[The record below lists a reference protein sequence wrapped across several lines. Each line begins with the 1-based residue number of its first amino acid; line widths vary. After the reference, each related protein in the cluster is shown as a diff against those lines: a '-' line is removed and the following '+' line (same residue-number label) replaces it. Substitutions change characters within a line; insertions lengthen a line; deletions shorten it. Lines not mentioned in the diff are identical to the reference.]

1 MALNMSFHS
10 IDNLSAKD
18 QRLFNQ
24 FGRGIHA
31 EIPFGLIHEA
41 FESIVDTYPQ
51 AIAGRHHDG
60 ITITYQDLEKRANVL
75 SNELIRRGVRPNDRV
90 CIVVSRSIELLVG
103 IIAILKA
110 GAQYVPL
117 DGGIT
122 ADGALEHVIND
133 CGGRIILCLRKY
145 RAKVERHSRKYGSEI
160 MELDG
165 QATKAL
171 AGNEKRPVV
180 KMDPSFG
187 AYVVYT
193 SGTTGKPKGVDV
205 RHRNIVNNLLVEPA
219 NLKITVGKNVAQ
231 LLNISFDMAQ
241 WEILATLM
249 NGGTLHIRNGVWTDV
264 LEQVDTVIATPTVL
278 GKFSQAD
285 FPNIKTVVVGG
296 EPCPVPLAEEWSP
309 YVDFWNICGP
319 TEVTILNTAHL
330 HKPNDLLTIG
340 EPLPNTTLY
349 VLDDDENPVEIGM
362 PGIMWVGGACV
373 SAGYVNLP
381 DLTATRFRMD
391 KFTKDGTMMFNTGDI
406 GRWTE
411 DGELVPLGRKDDQ
424 VKIKGFRVELD
435 GVSAAVEGV
444 PSVTKACALLID
456 SELWAFYSA
465 PSQLDEVS
473 MNKIVEKTLP
483 YYAVPTQW
491 LYISSI
497 PLTPNGKFDKQ
508 KLRDMA
514 EALREPKGAVD
525 AESPA
530 GNFPS
535 TTFETG
541 EPMAVSTIDVDL
553 EKCQA
558 SRDQNSF
565 SSEDMKEDDAI
576 KYELPSKNGFHGQRW
591 LRHRFFSLYRRFFS
605 FIFFANLIAFV
616 LVWWK
621 SWDNGSLPLSRFP
634 TAIAVNLLIAV
645 AMRQDHVI
653 NFLFWLATRVPTWAP
668 LAIRRQCARVY
679 HIGGIHSGAAVSAV
693 LWWLAFTIGATVN
706 FARGRQDVH
715 INTGTVVLSYLVLV
729 LLLAIIGM
737 AHPDIRGRMHD
748 QFEWTHR
755 FAGWTAT
762 LLVWAHLVVG
772 TDSLRPKTQSLADAL
787 ARTPAVYLL
796 ALITL
801 SIALPWVRLR
811 RVAVR
816 PEALSKHAI
825 RLHFDFDTPIAG
837 KAIRLSDNPLR
848 EWHAF
853 ATIDK
858 PGVKGFSIVVSNA
871 GDWTRK
877 TIDGQPQKLWTRG
890 ALASG
895 VLTIAPLFKKVVLV
909 ATGSGIGPCLPVILE
924 RRVPA
929 RILWSTPHPSDTFG
943 DEIINDVMRADPRA
957 IIWNTRTQGKPD
969 LITLSYQMMKESDA
983 EAVCVISNKK
993 VTQQIV
999 YGLEARGIPAFGAIF
1014 DS

>member
-1 MALNMSFHS
+1 MSFHC
-10 IDNLSAKD
+10 IDNLSPED

-24 FGRGIHA
+24 FGRGPRVD
-31 EIPFGLIHEA
+31 IPFDLIHKA
-41 FESIVDTYPQ
+41 FENVVDHHPHVT
-51 AIAGRHHDG
+51 AARHYDG
-60 ITITYQDLEKRANVL
+60 TTITYQELDRRANIL
-75 SNELIRRGVRPNDRV
+75 GNQLIERGLRPNDRV
-90 CIVVSRSIELLVG
+90 CIVVYRSIELLAG
-103 IIAILKA
+103 ILAVLKA

-117 DGGIT
+117 DGGIVT
-122 ADGALEHVIND
+122 DAALEHIFND
-133 CGGRIILCLRKY
+133 TGARIILCLNKF
-145 RAKVERHSRKYGSEI
+145 RAKVEPHALKTKAEI
-160 MELDG
+160 VELDG
-165 QATKAL
+165 QDQKAL
-171 AGNEKRPVV
+171 FGNEARPNVF
-180 KMDPSFG
+180 MDSGFG
-187 AYVVYT
+187 SYMIYT

-205 RHRNIVNNLLVEPA
+205 RHRNVTNNLLVEPA
-219 NLKITVGKNVAQ
+219 SLKITIGKNVAQ

-264 LEQVDTVIATPTVL
+264 LKRVDTVIATPTVL
-278 GKFSQAD
+278 GKFAQID

-296 EPCPVPLAEEWSP
+296 EPCPVSLAEEWSP

-319 TEVTILNTAHL
+319 TEITILNTAHL
-330 HKPNDLLTIG
+330 HKPGELLTIG
-340 EPLPNTTLY
+340 KPLPNTTVY
-349 VLDDDENPVEIGM
+349 VLDDNENPVGIGK
-362 PGIMWVGGACV
+362 PGVMWAGGACV

-381 DLTATRFRMD
+381 DLTATRFKPD
-391 KFTKDGTMMFNTGDI
+391 KFARDGTTMFNTGDL
-406 GRWTE
+406 GRWTA
-411 DGELVPLGRKDDQ
+411 DGKLIPLGRKDDQ

-435 GVSAAVEGV
+435 GVSAAIESV
-444 PSVTKACALLID
+444 PSVTKACALVVND
-456 SELWAFYSA
+456 KLWAFYSGSG
-465 PSQLDEVS
+465 PLNEEK
-473 MNKIVEKTLP
+473 MRKIVGGTLP

-491 LYISSI
+491 LYISAI
-497 PLTPNGKFDKQ
+497 PLTVNGKFDKR
-508 KLRDMA
+508 KLREMA
-514 EALREPKGAVD
+514 EAQRKPREAVSS
-525 AESPA
+525 ESLA
-530 GNFPS
+530 SSSPS
-535 TTFETG
+535 TMIATDNETA
-541 EPMAVSTIDVDL
+541 MSSSTVDL
-553 EKCQA
+553 EKGHDDREPQDSSTA
-558 SRDQNSF
+558 GDQV
-565 SSEDMKEDDAI
+565 DDI
-576 KYELPSKNGFHGQRW
+576 KHELPSKNGFHGQRW

-605 FIFFANLIAFV
+605 VIFFANLLAFA

-621 SWDNGSLPLSRFP
+621 SWDSGSLPLSQFP
-634 TAIAVNLLIAV
+634 TAIAVNLLVAV

-693 LWWLAFTIGATVN
+693 LWWLVFTIGATFN
-706 FARGRQDVH
+706 FAKDNQEVH
-715 INTGTVVLSYLVLV
+715 INTGTVVLSYLILA

-737 AHPDIRGRMHD
+737 AHPDIRAKMHD

-762 LLVWAHLVVG
+762 ALVWAHLVVA
-772 TDSLRPKTQSLADAL
+772 TDSLRQRTQSLAEAL

-801 SIALPWVRLR
+801 SIALPWLRLR

-816 PEALSKHAI
+816 PEPLSKHAV
-825 RLHFDFDTPIAG
+825 RLHFDFETPIAG
-837 KAIRLSDNPLR
+837 KAIRISDKPMR

-858 PGVKGFSIVVSNA
+858 PGEKGFSIVVSNA

-877 TIDGQPQKLWTRG
+877 TIDGQPQRLWTRG

-924 RRVPA
+924 GRIPA
-929 RILWSTPHPSDTFG
+929 RILWSTPHPRETFG
-943 DEIINDVMRADPRA
+943 DEIMNDILRADPKA

-969 LITLSYQMMKESDA
+969 LTALAYQMLKESDA
-983 EAVCVISNKK
+983 EAVCIISNKK

-999 YGLEARGIPAFGAIF
+999 YRLEARGVPAFGAIF